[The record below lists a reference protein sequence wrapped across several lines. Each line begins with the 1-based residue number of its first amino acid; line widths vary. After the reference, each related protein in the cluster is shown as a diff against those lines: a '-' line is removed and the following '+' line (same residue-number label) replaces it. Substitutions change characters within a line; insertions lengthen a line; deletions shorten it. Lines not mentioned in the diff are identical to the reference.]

1 MTTSSSERSRCNQL
15 SPSAVLDS
23 RVQGEELEWA
33 LDHLKRC
40 DACRNQVEDLRE
52 MLLRVERLPT
62 APLSAAVL
70 ADAYAQAIPVNLRSA
85 EPAFGRLPEPPA
97 PREEVPAP
105 TFVDVISQ
113 PPRAM
118 PRKLRDIRP
127 EFKPGAFPAP
137 ASTAGPSLP
146 KPASRAEAIPPALPP
161 PVTKPFHVAAPI
173 APAATDPPDIAK
185 VLSQPDPEP
194 ELPLVAST
202 APMALPARGVLVDSP
217 RDPVVRP
224 EALAPL
230 REKADVHD
238 GAPASEPA
246 ESPAR
251 QIDLTRLAVGFVAAA
266 CVLLAG
272 VLYGSDSIGRV
283 LDLKVTTSAS
293 PTTLTTGVSLRPSV
307 GPSLS
312 PTPSA
317 LPSPSP
323 PAAPVVATVGNG
335 VSGESVYRIRPGT
348 AVASFTR
355 LVFDLTGQGLP
366 TMIVTRPDALHLVVT
381 FKDTGGVG
389 VPVQGL
395 QSFHLAG
402 VEPAVQQGAD
412 LIIAIDLARPV
423 RPVAFTLAPEP
434 GKSPRLVLDLYTN

>member
-1 MTTSSSERSRCNQL
+1 
-15 SPSAVLDS
+15 VLDS

-40 DACRNQVEDLRE
+40 DACRNRVEDLRE

-85 EPAFGRLPEPPA
+85 EPAFGRSPEPPA

-118 PRKLRDIRP
+118 PRKLRDIHP

-146 KPASRAEAIPPALPP
+146 KPASRAEAVPPALPP

-185 VLSQPDPEP
+185 VLSHPDP
-194 ELPLVAST
+194 VAST
-202 APMALPARGVLVDSP
+202 APMALPARRVLVDSS

-230 REKADVHD
+230 REKADVPD

-283 LDLKVTTSAS
+283 LNLKVTTSAS
-293 PTTLTTGVSLRPSV
+293 PTTLTAGASLRPSV

-348 AVASFTR
+348 AVPGFTR

-366 TMIVTRPDALHLVVT
+366 AMIVTRPDALHLVVT
-381 FKDTGGVG
+381 FKDTGGTG

-395 QSFHLAG
+395 QSYHLAG
-402 VEPAVQQGAD
+402 VEPAVQRGAD

-423 RPVAFTLAPEP
+423 RPVVFTLAPESD
-434 GKSPRLVLDLYTN
+434 KSPRLVLDLYTN